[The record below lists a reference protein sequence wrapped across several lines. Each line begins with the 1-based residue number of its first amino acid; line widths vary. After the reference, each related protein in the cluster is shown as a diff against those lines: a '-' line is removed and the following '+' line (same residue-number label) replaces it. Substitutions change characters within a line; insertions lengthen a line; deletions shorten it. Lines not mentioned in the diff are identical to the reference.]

1 MIGGCRQPKSR
12 SVNDTLSTP
21 TMSLRIQQVLS
32 VAGRRLYSQRIL
44 PRNWQLAGHVPP
56 TSLLFNNDG
65 PSPDLSED
73 EPPPPPPKTHPTAAP
88 TPEQWRR
95 HRETIKEAFPSGW
108 SPTRKVS
115 RDAMDGL
122 RSLHAFDKDTFSCA
136 VLADKFKISPE
147 AVRRI
152 LRSKWEPSR
161 EKRAR
166 IVERERRSKEEWIVR
181 RRQEEKDKA
190 AQILSETRQNDKPR
204 SRSQRST
211 RVKSKDNFF
220 FFE

>member
-1 MIGGCRQPKSR
+1 
-12 SVNDTLSTP
+12 
-21 TMSLRIQQVLS
+21 MSLRILDAVLS
-32 VAGRRLYSQRIL
+32 VAGRRLYSQRIP

-56 TSLLFNNDG
+56 TSLLLDSDA
-65 PSPDLSED
+65 PSLDLSED
-73 EPPPPPPKTHPTAAP
+73 DPPPPPKKRPVAAP
-88 TPEQWRR
+88 TPEEWRR
-95 HRETIKEAFPSGW
+95 HREKIKEVFPDGW
-108 SPTRKVS
+108 NPTRKVS

-161 EKRAR
+161 EKRAQLA
-166 IVERERRSKEEWIVR
+166 ERERRSREEWISR

-190 AQILSETRQNDKPR
+190 AQILAEAAQDDKPR
-204 SRSQRST
+204 SRQRST
-211 RVKSKDNFF
+211 RVKSRDKF

>member
-1 MIGGCRQPKSR
+1 MLP
-12 SVNDTLSTP
+12 
-21 TMSLRIQQVLS
+21 SLRIRQVLS
-32 VAGRRLYSQRIL
+32 TAGRRLYSQRIP

-56 TSLLFNNDG
+56 TSLLFDNDA
-65 PSPDLSED
+65 PALDLTED
-73 EPPPPPPKTHPTAAP
+73 EPPSPPKKRPAAAP

-95 HRETIKEAFPSGW
+95 HREEIKKAFPDGW

-166 IVERERRSKEEWIVR
+166 LAERERRSREDWITS
-181 RRQEEKDKA
+181 RRQEEKDRA
-190 AQILSETRQNDKPR
+190 TQILSEARQDDKPR
-204 SRSQRST
+204 PRQWSRST
-211 RVKSKDNFF
+211 RVKSKEKFF
-220 FFE
+220 FG

>member
-1 MIGGCRQPKSR
+1 
-12 SVNDTLSTP
+12 
-21 TMSLRIQQVLS
+21 MSLRIQQVLS
-32 VAGRRLYSQRIL
+32 IAGRRLYSQHIP

-56 TSLLFNNDG
+56 TSLLFDSDA
-65 PSPDLSED
+65 PALDLSED
-73 EPPPPPPKTHPTAAP
+73 EPPSPPQERPTAPP
-88 TPEQWRR
+88 TPEEWRR
-95 HRETIKEAFPSGW
+95 HREQIKKMFPDGW
-108 SPTRKVS
+108 NPTRKLS

-166 IVERERRSKEEWIVR
+166 LAERERRGREDWIAG
-181 RRQEEKDKA
+181 RRQEEKDRA
-190 AQILSETRQNDKPR
+190 AQILSEARQHDVKPR
-204 SRSQRST
+204 PHQRST
-211 RVKSKDNFF
+211 PVKSKDKFF
-220 FFE
+220 FK